1 MREQNRIIRWTN
13 LAERFKIT
21 LPVNFF
27 YLAEREDERPPKW
40 KFLTPAEALDL
51 KVELDSR
58 FNYPDRQ
65 WNGIPFAVSNISEDI
80 VCFDLSTPLGEEA
93 MVLPIRDWH
102 GPRWEYWGDR
112 KTFAQWLASDTK
124 GRLT

>member
-1 MREQNRIIRWTN
+1 MMAAWEK
-13 LAERFKIT
+13 LAERFEIR
-21 LPVNFF
+21 LPGK
-27 YLAEREDERPPKW
+27 YLTIAAGDMNIAGLAWRFLPPE
-40 KFLTPAEALDL
+40 EAVKLQQKL
-51 KVELDSR
+51 YQRYPL
-58 FNYPDRQ
+58 PDRQ